1 MKLVNKDEFN
11 EMREL
16 GFITKENYATT
27 MKKHSKS
34 RRHKHYVQEDRYE
47 KYLKWKEKQKN
58 KSGE

>member
-1 MKLVNKDEFN
+1 
-11 EMREL
+11 MRER

-34 RRHKHYVQEDRYE
+34 RRHKHYVQEDRYA